1 MCMILKP
8 WRGCETYR
16 CDMFK
21 LYINVL
27 LRYFLTS
34 RRLKVLLKLKTTAAQ
49 VQFQPGASA
58 ACLVISKKTD
68 KKCIIKDLLTLTR
81 SCSHL
86 ISCSYEKIQS
96 VNCSQVSS
104 CLEMSHNPTA
114 NMFMMFLIVWC
125 NWIIKTV
132 IKLSRIRSS
141 ALISHNTA
149 QHIFDEL
156 LLSDNVGVNTSARLL
171 WVQLDPRWRFITEA
185 LSSSYT
191 RTCTLI
197 VSLTPI
203 ASSTSFAKLIFHLFG
218 LAT

>member
-1 MCMILKP
+1 MCIILTP

-34 RRLKVLLKLKTTAAQ
+34 RRLKVSLKLKTTAAQ

-68 KKCIIKDLLTLTR
+68 KKVHNKGFINLNKELL
-81 SCSHL
+81 
-86 ISCSYEKIQS
+86 S

-132 IKLSRIRSS
+132 IKLSRIRRS